1 MGINQE
7 GLKEAQAEFLKSKS
21 RGSKKKKSKAN
32 AVVKIA
38 GKRIGELED

>member
-21 RGSKKKKSKAN
+21 RGSKKKKKAN
-32 AVVKIA
+32 
-38 GKRIGELED
+38 KRCSKDSWQENR

>member
-21 RGSKKKKSKAN
+21 RGSKKKKAKQT
-32 AVVKIA
+32 
-38 GKRIGELED
+38 L